1 MNNKSDD
8 VIRKWVLEFFA
19 IIEKEYGHPPE
30 RLDMDIRL
38 ENGDVLLVHRTP
50 RDAGGGGDVEVEFV
64 RKLERSS
71 QQ

>member
-1 MNNKSDD
+1 MQ
-8 VIRKWVLEFFA
+8 FFA
-19 IIEKEYGHPPE
+19 IIEKGYGHAPE

-38 ENGDVLLVHRTP
+38 ENGDLLLVHRTP